1 MFKRNFLPSFFYIL
15 LLYVLS
21 FFSLGVYAQNKT
33 QEKKEEDSIE
43 VVGERDRPDFVRL
56 KPEEINKMPGTFGD
70 SLKAVFNIP
79 GIAPIFQNYTS
90 AGFQSA
96 MATGLSQTAPNNKSP
111 DISNSQRGFL
121 VMRGAGTRANQ
132 FYYDGLPLIYPF
144 HADGITSVLNNNA
157 IRSLEIYS
165 GTYSARYGFATGGI
179 IAVEGF
185 KKKNDSVVLNL
196 NTFLVDGY
204 VFKNISKNLNVNV
217 SGRKYYPNY
226 VLGRI
231 PDLVPNQTFISDY
244 SDYQFRINWD
254 VDNQNSITLS
264 SFGTKDYRH
273 PFSSNKQYKP
283 KYDTM
288 ESIND
293 ALIVDRNFRTDGIQY
308 VWKPFQAVSNTINIS
323 RSYFEERT
331 QNSTYLFDTSKG
343 ALTALLAQGLQ
354 KANTLGNNFSED
366 LRYFE
371 DVMEFNLFRKILKL
385 RAGGQYRETV
395 SSFQG
400 KIIYINEN
408 PEFLKITK
416 FILSDPNTST
426 ILQGDRMVHRQIGY
440 FSEMKFDSK
449 GNVVSLGVRRDYHD
463 LSDEW
468 KTSPRLM
475 FAKELDSTKTTF
487 FGGTGKFFQAP
498 TDVGYISKRMGNPNL
513 KMEESQ
519 HSNFGIEQKFL
530 SSYSIKLEGYKNTFD
545 NLVVR
550 DNFIYNSS
558 AANINNLISGINNQN
573 TEFVSQRNL
582 NYSNSMSGWSKGF
595 ELMIKKEIPEDSGL
609 FGWVS
614 YTNSLT
620 KRNRNQPV
628 FNDTELQVHN
638 ELAKNHRALYQD
650 VSKDY
655 YTNVYDNGSI
665 EVLKKN
671 SKEEYYDLDRTHM
684 LSIVGGWKF
693 KDTWQIG
700 TRIIHLTN
708 YAYTPIVGSELTPV
722 NSVNLYT
729 PIYSR
734 DIRSARLP
742 SYNQIDIRFDRFI
755 TTSWAKLDLY
765 LEIIN
770 LTGNRIAVSNT
781 LYNTLA
787 PYLPGHN
794 PTTGYINQNGLDVG
808 KTKIPMFNFGIEMR
822 F

>member
-1 MFKRNFLPSFFYIL
+1 MKINKLSF
-15 LLYVLS
+15 LYVIL
-21 FFSLGVYAQNKT
+21 FYVLGIFSLDVYAQNKT
-33 QEKKEEDSIE
+33 KEKEEEAIE

-79 GIAPIFQNYTS
+79 GIAPIFQNYTN

-96 MATGLSQTAPNNKSP
+96 MATGLNPTAPNNKSP

-144 HADGITSVLNNNA
+144 HADGITSVLNNNS

-165 GTYSARYGFATGGI
+165 GTYSARYGFATGGV

-231 PDLVPNQTFISDY
+231 PDLVPNQTFVSDY

-254 VDNQNSITLS
+254 IDNQNSVTLS

-273 PFSSNKQYKP
+273 PFAANKQYKP
-283 KYDTM
+283 KYDSM

-293 ALIVDRNFRTDGIQY
+293 ALIVDRNFRTDGVQY
-308 VWKPFQAVSNTINIS
+308 VWKPFEAVSNTMNIS

-343 ALTALLAQGLQ
+343 ALAALLAQGLQ

-371 DVMEFNLFRKILKL
+371 DVMELSLFKKILKL

-426 ILQGDRMVHRQIGY
+426 TLQGDRMVHRQIGY
-440 FSEMKFDSK
+440 FSEMKFDYQ
-449 GNVVSLGVRRDYHD
+449 GNVLSLGVRRDYHD

-475 FAKELDSTKTTF
+475 FAKELTSTRTTF

-498 TDVGYISKRMGNPNL
+498 TDVSYISKRMGNPNL

-519 HSNFGIEQKFL
+519 HSNLGIEQKFL

-558 AANINNLISGINNQN
+558 ATNINNLISGINNQS

-595 ELMIKKEIPEDSGL
+595 ELMIKKEIPEDSGF

-628 FNDTELQVHN
+628 LNDTELQIYN
-638 ELAKNHRALYQD
+638 ELAKNHRTLYQD

-655 YTNVYDNGSI
+655 YTNVYDNGNI

-684 LSIVGGWKF
+684 LSIVGGWKY

-708 YAYTPIVGSELTPV
+708 YAYTPIVGSELTPI

-734 DIRSARLP
+734 DLRSARLP

-765 LEIIN
+765 FEIIN

-787 PYLPGHN
+787 PYLPGQN
-794 PTTGYINQNGLDVG
+794 PATGYINQNGLNVG